1 VGAKGPTASCKNT
14 HSRPLDAE
22 LRDSGD
28 RSRARNCAGSKV
40 YVTTKDKQ
48 IDASVREVMHDQSRA
63 SSGKGPDV
71 AKEERKKKIF
81 ASAALKAKEAK
92 DERAFSEL
100 LRSVG
105 VKDGSPEWKNAWK
118 AFRSA

>member
-1 VGAKGPTASCKNT
+1 MRKNEKERR
-14 HSRPLDAE
+14 SEQSSDLDPE
-22 LRDSGD
+22 IRD
-28 RSRARNCAGSKV
+28 AM
-40 YVTTKDKQ
+40 Q
-48 IDASVREVMHDQSRA
+48 EQSRA
-63 SSGKGPDV
+63 AAGRGPSI
-71 AKEERKKKIF
+71 AKEERKKKLF
-81 ASAALKAKEAK
+81 AQAALKAIEAK

>member
-1 VGAKGPTASCKNT
+1 M
-14 HSRPLDAE
+14 
-22 LRDSGD
+22 
-28 RSRARNCAGSKV
+28 
-40 YVTTKDKQ
+40 TKDPKPS
-48 IDASVREVMHDQSRA
+48 DATPRFDVDPGVREVMQDQSRA
-63 SSGKGPDV
+63 ASGRGPRV
-71 AKEERKKKIF
+71 AKEERRKKIF
-81 ASAALKAKEAK
+81 AEAALKAIQAK

>member
-1 VGAKGPTASCKNT
+1 MHKDEQRRIQAGQ
-14 HSRPLDAE
+14 DE
-22 LRDSGD
+22 ID
-28 RSRARNCAGSKV
+28 RE
-40 YVTTKDKQ
+40 
-48 IDASVREVMHDQSRA
+48 VREVMQDQSRA
-63 SSGKGPDV
+63 AAGRGPAI

-81 ASAALKAKEAK
+81 AKAALKAIQAK

>member
-1 VGAKGPTASCKNT
+1 M
-14 HSRPLDAE
+14 
-22 LRDSGD
+22 
-28 RSRARNCAGSKV
+28 
-40 YVTTKDKQ
+40 TKDSKS
-48 IDASVREVMHDQSRA
+48 DDPAGGSEGVDPDVREVMESQSRA
-63 SSGKGPDV
+63 AAGRGPSTV
-71 AKEERKKKIF
+71 REERKKRLF
-81 ASAALKAKEAK
+81 AQAALKAIKAK

>member
-1 VGAKGPTASCKNT
+1 MTKDSKPS
-14 HSRPLDAE
+14 DAE
-22 LRDSGD
+22 PRSPDSD
-28 RSRARNCAGSKV
+28 V
-40 YVTTKDKQ
+40 DPE
-48 IDASVREVMHDQSRA
+48 VREVMQDQTRLA
-63 SSGKGPDV
+63 AGRGPNIGRE
-71 AKEERKKKIF
+71 ARRKRVF
-81 ASAALKAKEAK
+81 ASAALKAIKAK

>member
-1 VGAKGPTASCKNT
+1 MHKDRQLHGQ
-14 HSRPLDAE
+14 AE
-22 LRDSGD
+22 QQGE
-28 RSRARNCAGSKV
+28 
-40 YVTTKDKQ
+40 
-48 IDASVREVMHDQSRA
+48 IDPEVREVMQDQSRA
-63 SSGKGPDV
+63 VAGRGPGVGKEV
-71 AKEERKKKIF
+71 RKKRIF
-81 ASAALKAKEAK
+81 AEAALKAIKAK